1 MTIRLRASMNDSAR
15 GDVEWHLASAI
26 IIIWRMGLAALWKVG
41 QVQIALQ
48 YAGLPSYDVSST
60 VYPARELEQ

>member
-1 MTIRLRASMNDSAR
+1 MNDSAR

-41 QVQIALQ
+41 QVQIALAALQ
-48 YAGLPSYDVSST
+48 YAGLPSYDVSSAA
-60 VYPARELEQ
+60 YPARELEQ